1 MRSDDVSHVPPPD
14 PAALRR
20 RRLTIDI
27 SVTLPDDCEHD
38 GVMEQAKD
46 ALRAARAT
54 LLLIPGAR
62 FLTSGVSVGPVIRRL
77 RRRRATRRR
86 IVGGS
91 DVVN

>member
-1 MRSDDVSHVPPPD
+1 MN
-14 PAALRR
+14 LR

-27 SVTLPDDCEHD
+27 SVTVPDDCEHD

-46 ALRAARAT
+46 ALRAARST
-54 LLLIPGAR
+54 LLGIPGAR

-77 RRRRATRRR
+77 RRRRVARRR

-91 DVVN
+91 DTVN